1 MVDRLDYN
9 APQHWISWLPMTRPT
24 LPQPPQPHALTPLA
38 VADRQALLVIAT
50 ALAPLD
56 AAALEPLLQAI
67 TVQRLAPGDVL
78 LRAGEPGAREF
89 FVLDGVLKSW
99 VGDAQG
105 REVTLAFHVG
115 PGVLTPAIARVVD
128 ERSRVHCQALTAV
141 RVAGFEASTLVG
153 CMLRDPAVQR
163 WGDAVLRA
171 ELMRRAD
178 REWALAALPAAQR
191 LQQFR
196 QQFPGLEARIAQH
209 HIASYLGITPV
220 SLSRLRAQERA
231 AHDRQRG
238 GA

>member
-1 MVDRLDYN
+1 
-9 APQHWISWLPMTRPT
+9 MTRST
-24 LPQPPQPHALTPLA
+24 QPQPPQASEPLSN
-38 VADRQALLVIAT
+38 ADRQALLAIAN

-56 AAALEPLLQAI
+56 EAAIAPLLQTI
-67 TVQRLAPGDVL
+67 TVQRLAPGEAL

-128 ERSRVHCQALTAV
+128 DRSRVHCQALTAAV
-141 RVAGFEASTLVG
+141 VAGFEASLLLD
-153 CMLRDPAVQR
+153 CMLRVPSVQR
-163 WGDAVLRA
+163 WGDAVMRA
-171 ELMRRAD
+171 ELMRRVD
-178 REWALAALPAAQR
+178 REWALAALPAMER
-191 LQQFR
+191 LQHFR
-196 QQFPGLEARIAQH
+196 AQFPGLVARIAQH

-231 AHDRQRG
+231 A
-238 GA
+238 AV